1 MSFKM
6 TEKKLEKR
14 CADIAKAN
22 GWYTRKW
29 SSPSSRGV
37 PDRIFIRD
45 GDVKFIEF
53 KAFGK
58 KPTKLQTYEMHM
70 INKKGGDVHWC
81 DSVESFKL
89 AMGIRT

>member
-14 CADIAKAN
+14 CSDIAKAN

-37 PDRIFIRD
+37 PDRIFIKE
-45 GDVKFIEF
+45 GHVVFIEF
-53 KAFGK
+53 KAPGNE
-58 KPTKLQTYEMHM
+58 PTKLQLHEMKLIDAHD
-70 INKKGGDVHWC
+70 GFVYWC
-81 DSVESFKL
+81 DNVDKFKEFL
-89 AMGIRT
+89 GIST